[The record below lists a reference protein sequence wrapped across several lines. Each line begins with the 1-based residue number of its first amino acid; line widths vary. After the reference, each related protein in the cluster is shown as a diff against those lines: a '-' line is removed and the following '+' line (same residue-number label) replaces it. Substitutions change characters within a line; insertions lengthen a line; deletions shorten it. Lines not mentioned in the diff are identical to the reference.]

1 MDSIHFE
8 AARVAVR
15 EDIAEAHARAWQRL
29 ASPGAW
35 WTGAERVAI
44 AAEVRA
50 AGRCALC
57 REARQALSPFSV
69 TGQHDSA
76 SDLSDA
82 AIDAVHRIVTDPSR
96 LTKTWVEKLA
106 AEGLDDARYVELT
119 GVVVTVL
126 SIDVLCLAIGAELHP
141 LPTPLP
147 GEPSR
152 VRPGSL
158 EDAGAFVPMMST
170 GAGKRTGLWEG
181 PIGANVIRALSLV
194 PDEVRQL
201 RDIASAQY
209 LPDTVV
215 AQPGRAPGRSLDRA
229 QIELLA
235 ARVSALNECF
245 Y

>member
-1 MDSIHFE
+1 VGTIHF
-8 AARVAVR
+8 AAAQIPVR
-15 EDIAEAHARAWQRL
+15 KDIGEAHESAWHRL
-29 ASPGAW
+29 GSPGAW

-50 AGRCALC
+50 AGHCALC
-57 REARQALSPFSV
+57 RAARRALSPFSV
-69 TGQHDSA
+69 TGSHDA
-76 SDLSDA
+76 VSDLPDA

-96 LTKTWVEKLA
+96 LTKKWVEKLA
-106 AEGLDDARYVELT
+106 AEGLGDARYVELA
-119 GVVVTVL
+119 GVIVTVL
-126 SIDVLCLAIGAELHP
+126 SIDVLCLAIGAEPHP

-158 EDAGAFVPMMST
+158 EDAGAFVPMISA
-170 GAGKRTGLWEG
+170 GAGRRMNLWEG
-181 PIGANVIRALSLV
+181 PIGANVLRALSLV

-201 RDIASAQY
+201 RELSSAHY
-209 LPDTVV
+209 LADALVPL
-215 AQPGRAPGRSLDRA
+215 AGRAPGRALDRA

-235 ARVSALNECF
+235 SRVSALNECF